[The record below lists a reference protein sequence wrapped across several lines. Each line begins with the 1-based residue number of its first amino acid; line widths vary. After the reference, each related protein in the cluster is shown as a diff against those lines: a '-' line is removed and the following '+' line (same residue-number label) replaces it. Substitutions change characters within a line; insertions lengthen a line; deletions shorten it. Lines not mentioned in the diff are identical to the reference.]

1 LADNHNMADLG
12 RNNPGPTDGLARR
25 AYENGRAKSPSGDS
39 NRWSERWLLSVL
51 QNTSDVVTI
60 VDADGTVCYASPS
73 IERMLGYEP
82 RERVGRSCFELL
94 HPDDL
99 PRARS
104 TFAEALRKRGGM
116 LPALGVRM
124 RDRGG
129 TWRQVEVTGQNLLDD
144 PSVRGIA
151 INWRDVTD
159 YRRAERALKE
169 SEQRFGSAFRD
180 AAIGMALV
188 APDGRFLQVNRS
200 LSRILGYP
208 EGELLGKNFREI
220 THPEDLESDVEQV
233 RRMLSGEIETYQK
246 EKRYFHEEGHVV
258 WILLSVSLVHDEA
271 GEPLYFVSQLQD
283 VTERKLAEE
292 RLRRAEARY
301 RALVERMPA
310 VVYIQ
315 EIGGPES
322 AMYMSP
328 QIEALTGYTTDE
340 CKDPDL
346 RWRMVH
352 PGDRERLRAEDERT
366 VEPGQV
372 YTNEYRV
379 VHRDGRTIWVRNES
393 VVVEDEESGTRY
405 WQGFMV
411 DITER
416 KALGERLHHQ
426 AFHDPLTDLPNRA
439 LFVDRLDQALKHTRR
454 RPGRKVAVLFMD
466 LDDFKVVNDSLGH
479 EVGNRL
485 LVAVGERLKGCIRP
499 EDTLARFG
507 GDEFTVLIEDV
518 EKPED
523 AVGLAERSIE
533 VFRGPFALEGRELF
547 IKPSIGIAVGE
558 ARTKSPEDLLRD
570 ADTAMYRA
578 KEGGIGYRV
587 FEPIMYEQTLRRLKL
602 ENDMRRAI
610 EAEEFVVRYQPI
622 VDLRSAEA
630 WGMEALVRWQHPEK
644 GLLDPKEFVPGAEES
659 GLVVPMGER
668 VLKEACHWAKEWQER
683 CPHTPPLTM
692 SVNLSARQLHRPD
705 LVKIVEETLEETKLG
720 ARCLCLDITETACIG
735 ALKDH
740 GAALNKLKR
749 LGVCIS
755 IDDFGTGYSSLAYLK
770 RLPADAL
777 KIDKAFV
784 SGLGEDA
791 EDTAI
796 VRMIIDLAHTLGMRI
811 IAEGVESE
819 EQAEQLKE
827 MGCDLGQG
835 YHFAEPLPPEEV
847 SEYLAR

>member
-1 LADNHNMADLG
+1 MANLG
-12 RNNPGPTDGLARR
+12 RGNPDPTDGLARR
-25 AYENGRAKSPSGDS
+25 AYDNGRAKSPSRAS
-39 NRWSERWLLSVL
+39 NRWTERSLLSVL

-60 VDADGTVCYASPS
+60 VDAEGTVRYASPS
-73 IERMLGYEP
+73 IEPMLGYKP
-82 RERVGRSCFELL
+82 RERVGKSCFDLL

-104 TFAEALRKRGGM
+104 KFAEALRKRGGM
-116 LPALGVRM
+116 LPALGVRI
-124 RDRGG
+124 RDREGS
-129 TWRQVEVTGQNLLDD
+129 WKQVEVTGKNLLAD

-159 YRRAERALKE
+159 HKRAERALKE
-169 SEQRFGSAFRD
+169 SEQRFGTAFRD

-200 LSRILGYP
+200 LCRTVGYS
-208 EGELLGKNFREI
+208 EEELLEKTFRDI
-220 THPEDLESDVEQV
+220 THPKDLESDVEQI

-246 EKRYFHEEGHVV
+246 EKRYFHKDGHVV
-258 WILLSVSLVHDEA
+258 WVLLNVSLVHGEG
-271 GEPLYFVSQLQD
+271 GEPLYFISQIQD
-283 VTERKLAEE
+283 ITERVRAEE

-310 VVYIQ
+310 VVYVQ
-315 EIGGPES
+315 EIGSPDS

-328 QIEALTGYTTDE
+328 RIEALTGYTPDE

-346 RWRMVH
+346 RWRMVY
-352 PGDRERLRAEDERT
+352 PDDRERLRAEDERI

-393 VVVEDEESGTRY
+393 VVVEDEESETRY

-439 LFVDRLDQALKHTRR
+439 LFVDRLEQALKHTRR

-485 LVAVGERLKGCIRP
+485 LVAVGERLRGCLRP

-523 AVGLAERSIE
+523 AVGLAERTIQAL
-533 VFRGPFALEGRELF
+533 RGPFALEGRELF
-547 IKPSIGIAVGE
+547 IKPSIGIALGQ

-578 KEGGIGYRV
+578 KEGGLGYRV
-587 FEPIMYEQTLRRLKL
+587 FEPVMYEQTLRRLKL

-622 VDLRSAEA
+622 VDLRTGEA
-630 WGMEALVRWQHPEK
+630 WGMEALVRWQHPER

-668 VLKEACHWAKEWQER
+668 VLKEACHWAREWQER
-683 CPHTPPLTM
+683 CHRTPPLTM
-692 SVNLSARQLHRPD
+692 SVNLSGRQLHRPD

-720 ARCLCLDITETACIG
+720 SCCLCLDITETVCIG

-740 GAALNKLKR
+740 SAALNELKR

-770 RLPADAL
+770 RLPADTL
-777 KIDKAFV
+777 KIDKSFV
-784 SGLGEDA
+784 AGLGEDVR
-791 EDTAI
+791 DMAI
-796 VRMIIDLAHTLGMRI
+796 VRMVIGLAHTLGMKI

-819 EQAEQLKE
+819 EQAEQLRQ

-835 YHFAEPLPPEEV
+835 YHFAEPLPAEEV